1 MILLATDDVLP
12 ELLPP
17 RGYVG
22 SDELR
27 LLPDRSRAD
36 SGTARHGDGGDEPS
50 PARTLVS
57 RAVAE
62 ALAGRH
68 PDALALLAE
77 AEATLEDGDGS
88 ARLLVYVNRAQ
99 VLLETGDLVAAD
111 EAAAAAL
118 RLARREREDH
128 WAALAGLSAALVHLA
143 RGRRNEARTRL
154 GGAVRQFARDGD
166 ALRQLQCHFLLGEIA
181 YLAEDPIRAGSHYR
195 DALGIARAAREQAW
209 IELLTLR
216 FEHR

>member
-1 MILLATDDVLP
+1 MILLPMNDVLP

-22 SDELR
+22 PDELR
-27 LLPDRSRAD
+27 LDRDRSGAQN
-36 SGTARHGDGGDEPS
+36 GTPGDAGAGDEPNS
-50 PARTLVS
+50 ARTLVS
-57 RAVAE
+57 HAVAE

-68 PDALALLAE
+68 PAALALLAE
-77 AEATLEDGDGS
+77 ADAALADGDAS
-88 ARLLVYVNRAQ
+88 ARLLIEVNRAQ
-99 VLLETGDLVAAD
+99 VLLETGDLARAD
-111 EAAAAAL
+111 EAAATAL
-118 RLARREREDH
+118 RLARREKEVR

-143 RGRRNEARTRL
+143 RGRRNEARARL
-154 GGAVRQFARDGD
+154 GEAARLFARGGD
-166 ALRQLQCHFLLGEIA
+166 ALRQLQCHYLLGEIA

-195 DALGIARAAREQAW
+195 DALGIARDAREQAW